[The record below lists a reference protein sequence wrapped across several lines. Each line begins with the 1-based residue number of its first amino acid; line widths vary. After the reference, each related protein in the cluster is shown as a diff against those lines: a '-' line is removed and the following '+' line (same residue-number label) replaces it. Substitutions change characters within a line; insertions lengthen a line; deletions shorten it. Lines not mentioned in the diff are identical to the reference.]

1 MRIYVEARPNAK
13 KEKTEQLDQTHFKI
27 TVKELPKDGK
37 ANEAIAKALAERLGV
52 ARSRIRLDS
61 GFSSRSKIF
70 EVL

>member
-1 MRIYVEARPNAK
+1 MKIFVSAQANSKREKVEQVD
-13 KEKTEQLDQTHFKI
+13 ETHFKI
-27 TVKELPKDGK
+27 AVLEPPKDGK